1 LVSGEAAA
9 DHNVYRACQFC
20 IDIPIETRKDREL
33 TWGDHIVC
41 GQRGLAHRSIVD
53 HGVLGAPKRPIVVPA
68 PSDGNIRNRRFA
80 AGSAGAWITGSAGA
94 WIKWVI
100 FALIRAAMRSSGKVL
115 SEVKL
120 TMSEVCRKQAFM
132 L

>member
-53 HGVLGAPKRPIVVPA
+53 HGVLGTPKRPIVVPA

-80 AGSAGAWITGSAGA
+80 AGSAGA

>member
-80 AGSAGAWITGSAGA
+80 AGSVGA

>member
-68 PSDGNIRNRRFA
+68 PSDGNIRNRGFA
-80 AGSAGAWITGSAGA
+80 AGSAGA